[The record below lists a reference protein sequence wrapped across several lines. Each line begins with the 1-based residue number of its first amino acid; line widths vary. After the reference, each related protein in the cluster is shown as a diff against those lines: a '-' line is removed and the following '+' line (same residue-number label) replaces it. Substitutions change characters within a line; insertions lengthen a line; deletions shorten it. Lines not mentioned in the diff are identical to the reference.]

1 MSGLQKSKLNAI
13 IHKNPFPIALHYKD
27 KKN

>member
-1 MSGLQKSKLNAI
+1 MNGMQKSKLNAI
-13 IHKNPFPIALHYKD
+13 IHKNTFPIALHYKD